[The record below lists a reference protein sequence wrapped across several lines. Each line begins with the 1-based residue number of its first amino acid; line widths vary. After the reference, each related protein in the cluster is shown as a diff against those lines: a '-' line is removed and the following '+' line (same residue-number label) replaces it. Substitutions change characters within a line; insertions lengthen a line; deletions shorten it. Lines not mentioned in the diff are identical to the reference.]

1 MSTLDEQIDGIWS
14 EFADEGLSNVIEP
27 RVFWDKKVER
37 EIYRYEWGLQPLG
50 RFVDNM
56 IDLGVEESDVMGL
69 VNGEDRVQPANQP

>member
-1 MSTLDEQIDGIWS
+1 MSTIDQQIDGIWS

-56 IDLGVEESDVMGL
+56 IDLGFEESDVMGL

>member
-1 MSTLDEQIDGIWS
+1 MSTIDQQIDGIWS

-37 EIYRYEWGLQPLG
+37 EIYRYEWGLVPLG

-56 IDLGVEESDVMGL
+56 IDLGFEESDVMGL

>member
-1 MSTLDEQIDGIWS
+1 MNGVWS
-14 EFADEGLSNVIEP
+14 EFASEGLSNVVEP

-56 IDLGVEESDVMGL
+56 IDLGFEESDVMGL